1 MWDLEEYIEWEQTLG
16 NINIYIADQGKEVT
30 KKTRYGHN
38 QDSLLTQMQEADCYH
53 GGAEQ

>member
-16 NINIYIADQGKEVT
+16 NTNIYIADQGKEVT
-30 KKTRYGHN
+30 KKTRYSHN